1 MKKALVLGLILT
13 FSLFAVAC
21 GNNEASSQNADKKKI
36 SIELDN
42 TKLETHANMT
52 AIISGTTEPNATVII
67 KYDELG
73 MGHKDDLKTL
83 KTKAASSGRFAQTV
97 DWQTDYTV
105 YAKKGNSKSEEKI
118 VTVTHSEEAKKAIE
132 EKNEN
137 EEKEKQNT
145 AKENANSISFQMLN
159 KNADK
164 YVGEPYYI
172 KGKVIQAIEDGGT
185 TLLRVDMTQNEYG
198 NWDNTVAIIYNG
210 TTDAVE
216 DNIIEVYGTI
226 YGNYDYKSTIGAD
239 LTIPGIDADNIN
251 VVK

>member
-1 MKKALVLGLILT
+1 MKKGIILGLILVL
-13 FSLFAVAC
+13 SLFITAC
-21 GNNEASSQNADKKKI
+21 GNNETSSQNADKKKLR
-36 SIELDN
+36 IEIDN
-42 TKLETHANMT
+42 TKLETHENMT

-73 MGHKDDLKTL
+73 LGDKDDFKTL
-83 KTKAASSGRFAQTV
+83 KTKASSSGTFAKTV
-97 DWQTDYTV
+97 DWETDYTV
-105 YAKKGNSKSEEKI
+105 YAKKGSSKSEEKT

-137 EEKEKQNT
+137 EEKEKQT
-145 AKENANSISFQMLN
+145 KAKENANSISFQMLN
-159 KNADK
+159 KNADN

-198 NWDNTVAIIYNG
+198 NWDNTVAVIYSG
-210 TTDAVE
+210 YTDAVE
-216 DNIIEVYGTI
+216 DDIIEVYGTV
-226 YGNYDYKSTIGAD
+226 YGNYNYESTIGAN
-239 LTIPGIDADNIN
+239 LTIPGIDAENIN